1 MRFGRALSP
10 WGAFFFPFDAA
21 FAAVRGSG
29 AEPAG
34 FAVARV
40 REDERRD
47 RGAVEE
53 DAMGVGKLRGAGE
66 DGRPIVGCTA
76 RVNERMA
83 VLQTD
88 HRFRI

>member
-1 MRFGRALSP
+1 MSSLLMRFGRALSP

-40 REDERRD
+40 REDERKD

-53 DAMGVGKLRGAGE
+53 DAMGVGDLARARFVAGFPDAVALGGE
-66 DGRPIVGCTA
+66 GPVW
-76 RVNERMA
+76 NERE
-83 VLQTD
+83 
-88 HRFRI
+88 